1 MYWKFISLNEIL
13 ITWSQKDLAK
23 PQSQIQNIYFKK
35 GKIKNSR
42 GHLCSSN
49 MEIRICNFII
59 RFGNIFFPILAA
71 EWLRLVLST
80 EYPISRQMY
89 LFDIRSVAW
98 LNLFWEYINGKLFAV
113 QQKTKTS
120 ARRTWKILGLG
131 NGREKQQIYKRWY
144 LLSVL
149 TS

>member
-1 MYWKFISLNEIL
+1 
-13 ITWSQKDLAK
+13 
-23 PQSQIQNIYFKK
+23 
-35 GKIKNSR
+35 
-42 GHLCSSN
+42 

-131 NGREKQQIYKRWY
+131 NGREKQQIYKR
-144 LLSVL
+144 
-149 TS
+149 